1 MELKSFKELDSTE
14 LYEILKLRAEVF
26 VIEQDCNYLDPD
38 GQDYNAYHLYDKK
51 DDQIVS
57 YARLYE
63 SKEYCYIG
71 RVLTSKSVRR
81 EGYGINLMNEAI
93 KHCKSLYPNKDIVIS
108 AQEYL
113 LKFYGEFGFVAEGER
128 YFEDNLPHFKMR
140 IDRKSTRLNSSHV
153 RTSRM
158 PSSA

>member
-1 MELKSFKELDSTE
+1 MVLKSFKELSSVE

-38 GQDYNAYHLYDKK
+38 SQDYIAYHIYDKK

-63 SKEYCYIG
+63 SKKYCHIG

-93 KHCKSLYPNKDIVIS
+93 KYCKSLYPNKDIVIS

-113 LKFYGEFGFVAEGER
+113 LKFYRSFGFVAEGKR

-140 IDRKSTRLNSSHV
+140 IKLT
-153 RTSRM
+153 
-158 PSSA
+158 

>member
-38 GQDYNAYHLYDKK
+38 GQDYSAYHLYDKK
-51 DDQIVS
+51 EGQIIS

-71 RVLTSKSVRR
+71 RVLTSISVRR
-81 EGYGINLMNEAI
+81 EGYGIHLMNEAI
-93 KHCKSLYPNKDIVIS
+93 KQCKLLYPNKDIVIS

-113 LKFYGEFGFVAEGER
+113 LKFYGDFGFVAEGER

-140 IDRKSTRLNSSHV
+140 IKLS
-153 RTSRM
+153 
-158 PSSA
+158 

>member
-1 MELKSFKELDSTE
+1 MELKSFKELDSIE

-38 GQDYNAYHLYDKK
+38 GQDYSAYHLYDKK
-51 DDQIVS
+51 EGQIIS

-63 SKEYCYIG
+63 SKEYCPIG
-71 RVLTSKSVRR
+71 RVLTSISVRR
-81 EGYGINLMNEAI
+81 EGYGIHLMNEAI
-93 KHCKSLYPNKDIVIS
+93 KQCKLLYPNKDIVIS

-113 LKFYGEFGFVAEGER
+113 LKFYGDFGFVAEGER

-140 IDRKSTRLNSSHV
+140 IKLS
-153 RTSRM
+153 
-158 PSSA
+158 

>member
-1 MELKSFKELDSTE
+1 MELKSFKELDSSE

-26 VIEQDCNYLDPD
+26 IIEQDCNYLDPD
-38 GQDYNAYHLYDKK
+38 GQDFSAYHLYDKK
-51 DDQIVS
+51 GGQIVS

-63 SKEYCYIG
+63 SNEYCHIG

-81 EGYGINLMNEAI
+81 EGYGISLMNEAI
-93 KHCKSLYPNKDIVIS
+93 KYCKSLYPNKDIIIS

-113 LKFYGEFGFVAEGER
+113 LKFYRDFGFVAEGER

-140 IDRKSTRLNSSHV
+140 IKLS
-153 RTSRM
+153 
-158 PSSA
+158 

>member
-57 YARLYE
+57 YARLYK
-63 SKEYCYIG
+63 SKEYCHIG

-81 EGYGINLMNEAI
+81 EGYGIHLMNEAI

-113 LKFYGEFGFVAEGER
+113 LKFYGDFGFVAEGER

-140 IDRKSTRLNSSHV
+140 IKLS
-153 RTSRM
+153 
-158 PSSA
+158 

>member
-51 DDQIVS
+51 DDQIIS

-63 SKEYCYIG
+63 SNEYCHIG

-81 EGYGINLMNEAI
+81 EGYGINLMNDAI
-93 KHCKSLYPNKDIVIS
+93 KYCKSLYPHKDIVIS

-113 LKFYGEFGFVAEGER
+113 LKFYGDFGFVAEGER

-140 IDRKSTRLNSSHV
+140 IKLS
-153 RTSRM
+153 
-158 PSSA
+158 

>member
-1 MELKSFKELDSTE
+1 MELKSFKELNSTE

-38 GQDYNAYHLYDKK
+38 GQDYSAYHLYDKK
-51 DDQIVS
+51 EGQIVS

-63 SKEYCYIG
+63 SKEYGHIG

-81 EGYGINLMNEAI
+81 EGYGIHLMNEAI

-113 LKFYGEFGFVAEGER
+113 LKFYGDFGFVAEGER

-140 IDRKSTRLNSSHV
+140 IKLS
-153 RTSRM
+153 
-158 PSSA
+158 

>member
-14 LYEILKLRAEVF
+14 LYEILKLRAQVF

-38 GQDYNAYHLYDKK
+38 GQDYSSYHLYDKK
-51 DDQIVS
+51 EGQIVS

-63 SKEYCYIG
+63 SKQCCYIG
-71 RVLTSKSVRR
+71 RVLTSKSIRR

-113 LKFYGEFGFVAEGER
+113 LKFYGDFGFVVEGER
-128 YFEDNLPHFKMR
+128 YYEDNLPHFKMR
-140 IDRKSTRLNSSHV
+140 IKLS
-153 RTSRM
+153 
-158 PSSA
+158 

>member
-1 MELKSFKELDSTE
+1 MELKSFKELASIE

-63 SKEYCYIG
+63 SKEYCHIG

-81 EGYGINLMNEAI
+81 EGYGIHLMNEAI
-93 KHCKSLYPNKDIVIS
+93 KHCKLLYPNKDIVIS

-113 LKFYGEFGFVAEGER
+113 LKFYGDFGFVAEGER

-140 IDRKSTRLNSSHV
+140 IKLS
-153 RTSRM
+153 
-158 PSSA
+158 

>member
-1 MELKSFKELDSTE
+1 MELKSFKELNSTE

-38 GQDYNAYHLYDKK
+38 GKDYSAYHLYDKK
-51 DDQIVS
+51 EGQIVS

-63 SKEYCYIG
+63 SKKYGHIG

-81 EGYGINLMNEAI
+81 EGFGINLMNEAI
-93 KHCKSLYPNKDIVIS
+93 KYCKLLYPNKDVVIS

-113 LKFYGEFGFVAEGER
+113 LKFYGDFGFVAEGER

-140 IDRKSTRLNSSHV
+140 IKLT
-153 RTSRM
+153 
-158 PSSA
+158 

>member
-1 MELKSFKELDSTE
+1 MELKSFKELNSTE

-38 GQDYNAYHLYDKK
+38 GQDYNAYHLYNKK

-63 SKEYCYIG
+63 SKEYCHIG

-81 EGYGINLMNEAI
+81 EGFGINLMNEAI

-113 LKFYGEFGFVAEGER
+113 LKFYGDFGFVAEGER

-140 IDRKSTRLNSSHV
+140 IKLS
-153 RTSRM
+153 
-158 PSSA
+158 

>member
-38 GQDYNAYHLYDKK
+38 GQDYIAYHIYDKK

-63 SKEYCYIG
+63 SKEYSHIG
-71 RVLTSKSVRR
+71 RVLTSKTVRR
-81 EGYGINLMNEAI
+81 EGYGISLMNEAI

-113 LKFYGEFGFVAEGER
+113 LKFYGDFGFITEGER

-140 IDRKSTRLNSSHV
+140 IKLT
-153 RTSRM
+153 
-158 PSSA
+158 

>member
-1 MELKSFKELDSTE
+1 MELKSFKELNSNE
-14 LYEILKLRAEVF
+14 LYEILKLRAKVF

-38 GQDYNAYHLYDKK
+38 GQDYIAYHLYDKK
-51 DDQIVS
+51 GDQIVS

-63 SKEYCYIG
+63 SEPYCHIG

-113 LKFYGEFGFVAEGER
+113 LKFYISIAMFRSGWIGPCMACTLAAVSPVWYWNR
-128 YFEDNLPHFKMR
+128 
-140 IDRKSTRLNSSHV
+140 STV
-153 RTSRM
+153 C
-158 PSSA
+158 AA